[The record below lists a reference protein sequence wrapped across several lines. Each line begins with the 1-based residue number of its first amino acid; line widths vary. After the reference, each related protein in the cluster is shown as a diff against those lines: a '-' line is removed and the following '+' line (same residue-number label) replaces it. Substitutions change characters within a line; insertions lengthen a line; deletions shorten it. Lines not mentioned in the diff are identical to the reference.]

1 MSDTDIPSEPAS
13 IIRWRSSFVLIAFS
27 VLLAACGG
35 GGESG
40 GGSDGGS
47 SSGSESSIVA
57 STSDSSSG
65 GSDSDE
71 SSSDA
76 AATPSGGGENI
87 VIVEVNGVTY
97 TASGGL
103 CNAFDEYFLYG
114 GVGTG
119 SDGSSAFLD
128 LEYDGNYSGYRARVV
143 VGGTSEVD
151 YQNDQPSWIAWDI
164 LIGDITLN
172 YSDGTVTG
180 EGEAEDFSQV
190 VLPAGETTPIV
201 VRQASCG

>member
-1 MSDTDIPSEPAS
+1 MSTTD
-13 IIRWRSSFVLIAFS
+13 
-27 VLLAACGG
+27 
-35 GGESG
+35 
-40 GGSDGGS
+40 
-47 SSGSESSIVA
+47 VA
-57 STSDSSSG
+57 V
-65 GSDSDE
+65 
-71 SSSDA
+71 A
-76 AATPSGGGENI
+76 PSGGGESI

-97 TASGGL
+97 TSSGGL

-128 LEYDGNYSGYRARVV
+128 IEYDGDYSGYRVRVV

-151 YQNDQPSWIAWDI
+151 YQNDQPSWTAWNV
-164 LIGDITLN
+164 LAGDITLN

-180 EGEAEDFSQV
+180 QGEAQDLSQV
-190 VLPAGETTPIV
+190 VLAAGQTTPIV